1 MLFMTNVFL
10 LAGIGSTIANYS
22 TSVIQGEAVV
32 EKSININIKDFYYS
46 TEINTNFT
54 TGSTSGTDVTGD
66 VTSLCGFTVSGKLGH
81 TSGDISE
88 GFRLNDN
95 TLFLRI
101 SFGSKIFT
109 AISGDVYSNISP
121 RSFRITTNTVE
132 GTSSYVKGTA
142 STYTTYSI
150 SPLPSVLNTPVSFN
164 KITFSPTF
172 TGQIEIRGSASVGF
186 TNLTLY
192 YND

>member
-10 LAGIGSTIANYS
+10 LAGIGSTIVNYS

-32 EKSININIKDFYYS
+32 EKSININIKDFYYGIS
-46 TEINTNFT
+46 VSTNFT
-54 TGSTSGTDVTGD
+54 TGATSGTDVTGD

-88 GFRLNDN
+88 GFRINDN
-95 TLFLRI
+95 SLFLRI

-109 AISGDVYSNISP
+109 AISGDIYTTSS
-121 RSFRITTNTVE
+121 RSFRIVKNTVE
-132 GTSSYVKGTA
+132 GTSSYVSGTPA
-142 STYTTYSI
+142 TYTTYSI
-150 SPLPSVLNTPVSFN
+150 SPSASVANTPVSFN

-172 TGQIEIRGSASVGF
+172 TGQIEIRASGSVGF